1 MVRIAVR
8 NGRVQPGYE
17 GRPMAALEG
26 LTTRGHETRA
36 KPAARPPQ
44 SSRGEMDW
52 GDVRVFLAI
61 ARQGSMR
68 GAGRALGLSQPTI
81 ARRLAAFEASFG
93 GPALFDRLPEGLRL
107 TAAGE
112 QLIPAAEGIEDAVLT
127 LERRSAGASPVLSGT
142 VRVSS

>member
-26 LTTRGHETRA
+26 FATRGHD

-44 SSRGEMDW
+44 SSRGAMDW

-68 GAGRALGLSQPTI
+68 GAGRALDLSQPTI
-81 ARRLAAFEASFG
+81 ARRLAAFEAGFTG
-93 GPALFDRLPEGLRL
+93 QPLFDRLPDGLHL
-107 TAAGE
+107 NAVGD
-112 QLIPAAEGIEDAVLT
+112 QLLAAAEDA
-127 LERRSAGASPVLSGT
+127 ERA
-142 VRVSS
+142 